1 MMFGKL
7 RLFSRYELRFS
18 PGYWIAILV
27 LTLSSLDHG
36 FQHRRMV
43 APSIGL
49 VKTYQVGGYC
59 MDSQV
64 DEAVS
69 DAGLSWDKC

>member
-18 PGYWIAILV
+18 PGYWITSPV
-27 LTLSSLDHG
+27 LTLPSLDHR

-43 APSIGL
+43 APTIGP
-49 VKTYQVGGYC
+49 VKTHQVGGYC
-59 MDSQV
+59 RDSQV

-69 DAGLSWDKC
+69 DAGLS